1 MKAQTQQRL
10 LTHTLLWLR
19 LLNKIDLNNLSNYA
33 NQTVPAYITKDNT
46 AGNPTDKGATLGRVL
61 FYDKTYLQITV
72 SCSSCHIQANAFGD
86 VAT

>member
-46 AGNPTDKGATLGRVL
+46 AGNPITDKGATGRVL
-61 FYDKTYLQITV
+61 FNDKKPI
-72 SCSSCHIQANAFGD
+72 CR
-86 VAT
+86 